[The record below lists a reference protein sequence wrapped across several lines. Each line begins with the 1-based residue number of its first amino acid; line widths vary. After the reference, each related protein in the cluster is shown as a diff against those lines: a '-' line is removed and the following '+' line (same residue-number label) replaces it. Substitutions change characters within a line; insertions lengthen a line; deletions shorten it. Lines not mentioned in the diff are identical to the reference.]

1 MLANMVESGWAVA
14 RRDNATEPQQR
25 LRCQL
30 LHRVA
35 AAFRDVGVETIQTPL
50 GVFCMENH

>member
-1 MLANMVESGWAVA
+1 
-14 RRDNATEPQQR
+14 
-25 LRCQL
+25 
-30 LHRVA
+30 VA